1 MELFCTMTEG
11 VVSELCNEKGFA
23 DVHAVMNCVARL
35 SVALRPD
42 DDPGVVSG
50 GGKAGRG
57 HLTRR
62 WHWEDQGAL
71 CKLGARMSGELERRM
86 KENEPV

>member
-1 MELFCTMTEG
+1 MELFCTMAEG

-50 GGKAGRG
+50 GGKGGPGAPYSKVAVGKIKVRCANWERG
-57 HLTRR
+57 C
-62 WHWEDQGAL
+62 QV
-71 CKLGARMSGELERRM
+71 SLET
-86 KENEPV
+86 EANERE